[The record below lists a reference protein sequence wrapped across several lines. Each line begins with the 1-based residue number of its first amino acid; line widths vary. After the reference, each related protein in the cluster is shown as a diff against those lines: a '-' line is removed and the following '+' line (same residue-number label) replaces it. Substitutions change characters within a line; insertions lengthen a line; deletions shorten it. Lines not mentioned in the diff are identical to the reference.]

1 MNSNKTI
8 TGLEVKFENILIYI
22 FPIVGFIFAF
32 IKKAVA
38 EEAKFNYKQTG
49 SIFIIQAA
57 VGVLISISSGISTSL
72 AFNGVYGG
80 TVVFTILNFI
90 LGIIPTVLYV
100 FSIITVIKGFCNQKF
115 EIPVINKIG
124 NLIWK

>member
-1 MNSNKTI
+1 MRSNKTI
-8 TGLEVKFENILIYI
+8 TGLEVRFENILIYI

-38 EEAKFNYKQTG
+38 DEAKFNYKQTG
-49 SIFIIQAA
+49 SIFVIQAA
-57 VGVLISISSGISTSL
+57 VGILISINASISTSL
-72 AFNGVYGG
+72 ALNGTYGG
-80 TVVFTILNFI
+80 TAIFTILNFV
-90 LGIIPTVLYV
+90 LGIIPTILYV
-100 FSIITVIKGFCNQKF
+100 FSIITVIKGFMNQKF

>member
-1 MNSNKTI
+1 MSNKKTI

-32 IKKAVA
+32 IKKPVA

-49 SIFIIQAA
+49 SIFVIEAA
-57 VGVLISISSGISTSL
+57 VGILISISSGISTSL

-80 TVVFTILNFI
+80 TAFFAILNFI
-90 LGIIPTVLYV
+90 LGIIPTVLYI